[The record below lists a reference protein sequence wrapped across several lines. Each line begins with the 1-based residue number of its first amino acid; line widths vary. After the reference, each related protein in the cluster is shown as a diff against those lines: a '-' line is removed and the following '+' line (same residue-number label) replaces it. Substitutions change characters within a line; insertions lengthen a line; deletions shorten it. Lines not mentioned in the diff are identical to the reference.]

1 MTTVL
6 TLPCCFVVCVRSPLH
21 ARRTVSRVRGKAP
34 KVARCLVIA
43 TVTPLPAIARPRFF
57 GGNVS
62 RRMGRAIFS
71 NSVRFVLILSTSRDQ
86 RSRLAFAF
94 CVKASYTLRSTSI
107 DSGQV
112 RIPRIFRLRRLHG
125 KFKVALFDGKLNFP
139 LPTATMLRYFDF

>member
-57 GGNVS
+57 GGNVN

-94 CVKASYTLRSTSI
+94 CVKASYTLRLCLLPSI
-107 DSGQV
+107 QDRSEFREFSGSAACMGN
-112 RIPRIFRLRRLHG
+112 LKLH
-125 KFKVALFDGKLNFP
+125 FSMVN
-139 LPTATMLRYFDF
+139 